1 MAGEDHEYTTLDNGV
16 ENTNHDN
23 DSSLKRPATD
33 ELDAT
38 SAKARRTS
46 DSDGKNGKDMDFEDK
61 EKHENGLDDDS
72 SGQDHNQHQDDDD
85 DEDDDDDDVSS
96 LSNQL
101 PMLTAEQQQQLLQ
114 TYAQASGQDLAH
126 LTASSLAQA
135 MVSPIAVPG
144 LTSSLLQS
152 LQGGSVITSLPGP
165 PHLSGNLRA
174 DGTGDVDGGDKRTS
188 STRNLTNDERRQ
200 RRLYRNRVAA
210 KECRKKKKASIQSM
224 EERVHQLEEE
234 NDNLRKELDE
244 INAKLAMG
252 SMQGSDS
259 YRLMKEVEELNAKLG
274 LSQMANAGHALT
286 AAVVAAAASA
296 HHHHQQQG
304 GQTSAEQQKFAQQ
317 LQQQLAERSNAAESP
332 KSKLDSQ

>member
-1 MAGEDHEYTTLDNGV
+1 MPGEDHDYTTLSNGV
-16 ENTNHDN
+16 ENTNGDN

-33 ELDAT
+33 ELDGT
-38 SAKARRTS
+38 SSKARRTS
-46 DSDGKNGKDMDFEDK
+46 VSDGQDSKELSLTDK
-61 EKHENGLDDDS
+61 DDDS
-72 SGQDHNQHQDDDD
+72 SEQDHNQHQDDDD
-85 DEDDDDDDVSS
+85 DDDDDDDVSS

-165 PHLSGNLRA
+165 PHLSGNLRG

-332 KSKLDSQ
+332 KSKLDN